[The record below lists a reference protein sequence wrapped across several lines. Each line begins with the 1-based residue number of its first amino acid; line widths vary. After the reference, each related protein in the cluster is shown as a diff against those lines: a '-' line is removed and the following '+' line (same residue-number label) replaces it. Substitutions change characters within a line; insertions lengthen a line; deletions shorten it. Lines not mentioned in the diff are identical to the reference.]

1 MARFKENLATLSRG
15 QGRQGE
21 AMGTAG
27 GEAEGDHIGEMRWGL
42 KGERWWGPSMGNGGG
57 GERKHEAYVWP
68 GKMFSVGW

>member
-1 MARFKENLATLSRG
+1 
-15 QGRQGE
+15 
-21 AMGTAG
+21 MGTAG